1 MRPTSLR
8 LCEPLRS
15 VLKVSMRFAIIR
27 GWAVLATA
35 LLTAVG
41 SDVSVE
47 FAGNSGWLG
56 GVLRDNQHEAVLP
69 ALLFGAAVTLSL
81 TLFVLL
87 ARIYPDDPL
96 LSRIDDFRT
105 RFVDT
110 ACSLV
115 GSLLCVIAMEG
126 YETRFGGSSPFDP
139 RSVVLSHAL
148 PLVVA
153 FVVMGAIVHYAL
165 RAAIRTARRASG
177 LVAEVF
183 AEFLRKLRGESTTP
197 GMVQHSAFVLYVVH
211 GPLAVL
217 DGSLGLR
224 APPRSIFALHLIA

>member
-1 MRPTSLR
+1 
-8 LCEPLRS
+8 
-15 VLKVSMRFAIIR
+15 MRFAIIR
-27 GWAVLATA
+27 GWAALATA

-41 SDVSVE
+41 ADVSVE
-47 FAGNSGWLG
+47 FAENSGWLG

-69 ALLFGAAVTLSL
+69 TLLFGAVVTLSL

-87 ARIYPDDPL
+87 ARIYADDPL
-96 LSRIDDFRT
+96 LSRIGDFRT
-105 RFVDT
+105 RLVDR
-110 ACSLV
+110 ACSLF

-148 PLVVA
+148 PLVVT

-183 AEFLRKLRGESTTP
+183 VEFLRKLRGESTTP
-197 GMVQHSAFVLYVVH
+197 GMVQRL
-211 GPLAVL
+211 GIC
-217 DGSLGLR
+217 SLR
-224 APPRSIFALHLIA
+224 TFTVR

>member
-1 MRPTSLR
+1 
-8 LCEPLRS
+8 
-15 VLKVSMRFAIIR
+15 MRFAIIR
-27 GWAVLATA
+27 GWAALATA

-41 SDVSVE
+41 SDVSIE
-47 FAGNSGWLG
+47 FAENSGWLG
-56 GVLRDNQHEAVLP
+56 GAFRDNQHEAVLP
-69 ALLFGAAVTLSL
+69 TLLFGAAVTLSL

-96 LSRIDDFRT
+96 LSRISEFRT

-110 ACSLV
+110 ACSLF
-115 GSLLCVIAMEG
+115 GSLLCIIAMEG
-126 YETRFGGSSPFDP
+126 YETQFGGSSPFDP

-148 PLVVA
+148 PLVVT
-153 FVVMGAIVHYAL
+153 FVVTGALVHYAL

-183 AEFLRKLRGESTTP
+183 VEFLRKLRGENTTP
-197 GMVQHSAFVLYVVH
+197 GMVRRSAFVLYVVH
-211 GPLAVL
+211 GPPAVV

-224 APPRSIFALHLIA
+224 APPRSIFTRYLIA